1 MTYLDLALENL
12 ESVADD
18 TTFSEVTHRLITA
31 MPKADKKTRLD
42 LSIKLETLKVH
53 YYSRMAESLMPCW
66 KTVARSYREDAHY
79 AFNRLMKLYSQLP
92 EEEN

>member
-1 MTYLDLALENL
+1 MTYLDRALENL

-18 TTFSEVTHRLITA
+18 TTFSEVTHHLITA

-53 YYSRMAESLMPCW
+53 YYSKMAESLALRW
-66 KTVARSYREDAHY
+66 KNVARSYHEDAHY
-79 AFNRLMKLYSQLP
+79 AFNRLMNLYSQLP